1 MNINVYLCF
10 FSVQLI
16 EKKINNFTD
25 TAELMV
31 QDKHY
36 DSVHI
41 RREIDMLNTKWTT
54 FHTSVHDYREML
66 DVSIIY
72 FALVEES
79 EQWMSDANNVLM
91 NIGMQANEC
100 RTPEDANELLEKIH
114 RYVDEGRPVQDER
127 MSKMSELAEQLYGTY
142 SLVTMS
148 LD

>member
-1 MNINVYLCF
+1 MY

-127 MSKMSELAEQLYGTY
+127 MSKMSELAEQLYGMY
-142 SLVTMS
+142 SLVTIS